1 MDITVINPMLSAVM
15 IDNQQSDVFHQYS
28 VENRFIKVELSNYDI
43 FTLIVIYHERVVGI
57 WMQQL
62 LYSSCC

>member
-1 MDITVINPMLSAVM
+1 MLSAVM
-15 IDNQQSDVFHQYS
+15 IDKQQSDVFHQYS
-28 VENRFIKVELSNYDI
+28 VENIFTKVERPNSDI
-43 FTLIVIYHERVVGI
+43 FTLIIIYHERVVGI